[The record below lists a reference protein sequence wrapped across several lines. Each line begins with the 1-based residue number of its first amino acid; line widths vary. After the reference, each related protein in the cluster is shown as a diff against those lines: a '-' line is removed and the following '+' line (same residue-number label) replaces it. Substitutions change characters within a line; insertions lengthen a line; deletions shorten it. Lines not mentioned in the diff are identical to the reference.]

1 MIERNADYELHE
13 GRNREPGQ
21 DEQDWLRA
29 QQDEQD
35 WLRAQQEASHYGSRG
50 KVSTAPVTCA
60 TTKGNSGGIT
70 HELLTVYESRT
81 SS

>member
-1 MIERNADYELHE
+1 MIERKADYEVH
-13 GRNREPGQ
+13 GGREPRQ
-21 DEQDWLRA
+21 DEQDWLRG

-35 WLRAQQEASHYGSRG
+35 WLRTRQEASHEGSRG

-60 TTKGNSGGIT
+60 RTEGHSEGIT
-70 HELLTVYESRT
+70 HELPKVYEFRT